1 MPREVESKF
10 FVDDLD
16 SLKTRLVALGAVGS
30 GPRFERNRVYD
41 TASGDLRQKGQ
52 LLRLRHDGRVTLT
65 FKRPVCEPA
74 LAGVKVMEEVETRL
88 ENFQAMA
95 RILESLG
102 YRPFLDYEKCREVWR
117 LRNAVICLD
126 ILPFGRYVEI
136 ESTPE
141 GIAETAALLGL
152 DMAQASSATYHDLYR
167 QHLRKAGLPE
177 ADSFVFDEARRVE
190 LLRLSG
196 LEG

>member
-10 FVDDLD
+10 HVDDLD
-16 SLKTRLVALGAVGS
+16 GLKTRLVALGAVGA

-41 TASGDLRQKGQ
+41 TTDGDLRRKGQ
-52 LLRLRHDGRVTLT
+52 LLRLRRDGRVTLT
-65 FKRPVCEPA
+65 FKSPVSEPA
-74 LAGVKVMEEVETRL
+74 RAGLKVMDERETRL
-88 ENFQAMA
+88 EDFEAMA
-95 RILESLG
+95 RILEGLG

-117 LRNAVICLD
+117 LPDAVICLD

-152 DMAQASSATYHDLYR
+152 DMAQASSATYHDLFR
-167 QHLRKAGLPE
+167 QHLREAGLPE
-177 ADSFVFDEARRVE
+177 ADSFLFDEARRAE
-190 LLRLSG
+190 LLRLT
-196 LEG
+196 EPER